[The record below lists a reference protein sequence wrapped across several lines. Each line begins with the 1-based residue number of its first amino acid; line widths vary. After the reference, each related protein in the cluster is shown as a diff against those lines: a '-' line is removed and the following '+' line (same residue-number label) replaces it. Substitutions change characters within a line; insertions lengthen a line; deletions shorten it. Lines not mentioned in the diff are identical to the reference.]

1 MGFGGRSTKYDFIY
15 FLIFTP
21 LASYQSVG
29 TKTRRH
35 PPKLGLFLD
44 YRKVGLFKE
53 DGLKLGLFI

>member
-1 MGFGGRSTKYDFIY
+1 MFFFI
-15 FLIFTP
+15 FLFFTP